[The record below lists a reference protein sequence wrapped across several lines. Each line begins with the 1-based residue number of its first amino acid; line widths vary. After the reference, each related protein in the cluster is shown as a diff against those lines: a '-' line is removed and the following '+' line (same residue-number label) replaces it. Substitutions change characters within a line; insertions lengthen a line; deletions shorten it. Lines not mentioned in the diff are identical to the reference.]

1 MSLIDCIRKVYFKLI
16 KLLLEKGANIND
28 QDKYGYTVLIWACIM
43 NNNIEAI
50 KLLIEK
56 GADINIQ
63 DKNGYTPLMY
73 ACKYNH
79 TEIIELLLDKGAIL

>member
-16 KLLLEKGANIND
+16 KLL
-28 QDKYGYTVLIWACIM
+28 
-43 NNNIEAI
+43 
-50 KLLIEK
+50 IEK
-56 GADINIQ
+56 GADLNDQ
-63 DKNGYTPLMY
+63 DKNGYTPLMW